1 MAYKGG
7 KWRTVTKGSFGVGVD
22 NQGGTDDVTVT
33 GKKVRRRR
41 LGGGF
46 VDKFV
51 AKGEGLTIR
60 DRKVTTRHGTVKK
73 NKKSTNYRGYK
84 PGA

>member
-7 KWRTVTKGSFGVGVD
+7 KWRTVKKGPYGIGVD
-22 NQGGTDDVTVT
+22 DRDVTVE
-33 GKKVRRRR
+33 GKMIRRRR

-51 AKGEGLTIR
+51 AKGEGIKIR
-60 DRKVTTRHGTVKK
+60 DKKVTTRHGTVKK
-73 NKKSTNYRGYK
+73 NKKSTNYKGYK

>member
-7 KWRTVTKGSFGVGVD
+7 KWRTVKKGPYGIGVD
-22 NQGGTDDVTVT
+22 NQGGPDNVTVE
-33 GKKVRRRR
+33 GKMIRRRR

-51 AKGEGLTIR
+51 AKGEGIKIR
-60 DRKVTTRHGTVKK
+60 DKKVTTRHGTVKK
-73 NKKSTNYRGYK
+73 NKKSTNYKGYK